1 MSEPEAL
8 SDHSFHQLPH
18 FSFAI
23 YVPSTKRSAEQH
35 LSSIFIFRLMYGVV
49 ACVSKALQLMTQEVQ
64 PCGFG
69 FTDLWHRSRRGTYLS
84 LRYPCNSSGNGWIK
98 ASRKFLLPIGGL
110 LVTAKLILLLYCPS
124 APSWFIFFFCK
135 QHFPTRLPWHLLF

>member
-49 ACVSKALQLMTQEVQ
+49 ACVSKALQLMIPALWVWFHRFMAPVKKRNLLESQVSLQQLRKWLDQGQQEVSA
-64 PCGFG
+64 PHRWITSYSK
-69 FTDLWHRSRRGTYLS
+69 TD
-84 LRYPCNSSGNGWIK
+84 I
-98 ASRKFLLPIGGL
+98 ASLLPL
-110 LVTAKLILLLYCPS
+110 SPQLVY
-124 APSWFIFFFCK
+124 FFF
-135 QHFPTRLPWHLLF
+135 FFL